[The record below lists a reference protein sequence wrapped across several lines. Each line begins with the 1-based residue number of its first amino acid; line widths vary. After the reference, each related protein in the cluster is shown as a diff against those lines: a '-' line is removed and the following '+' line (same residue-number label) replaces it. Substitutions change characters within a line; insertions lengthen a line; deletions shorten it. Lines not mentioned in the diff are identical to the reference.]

1 MGVQIS
7 TRRAATAAVLLILGG
22 CSQAG
27 RSGGQAQDRFAGLD
41 AEILKWRAQIIATD
55 PLCKSQAADQKCQG
69 FEVACKAER
78 VVTPADQA
86 GGVTAHVVTAI
97 TWEGFDPK
105 FKHSQS
111 GTRAAEFT
119 KTASGWTR
127 ADHAP
132 INMSSC
138 ADL

>member
-1 MGVQIS
+1 
-7 TRRAATAAVLLILGG
+7 
-22 CSQAG
+22 
-27 RSGGQAQDRFAGLD
+27 
-41 AEILKWRAQIIATD
+41 
-55 PLCKSQAADQKCQG
+55 
-69 FEVACKAER
+69 